1 VNRIPICNANRYT
14 VGMAQLVTR
23 VDDELLAQV
32 DLVVTWSDLQN
43 RSEFVRQALIELI
56 DRKNRERIG
65 RQIVEGYRNH
75 PQTAAETAGTDQ
87 AAINMINEE
96 PW

>member
-1 VNRIPICNANRYT
+1 
-14 VGMAQLVTR
+14 MAQLVTR

-43 RSEFVRQALIELI
+43 RSEFIRQAIVELV

-75 PQTAAETAGTDQ
+75 PQTAAETAGVDQ
-87 AAINMINEE
+87 AINMINEE

>member
-1 VNRIPICNANRYT
+1 
-14 VGMAQLVTR
+14 MAQLVTR

>member
-1 VNRIPICNANRYT
+1 
-14 VGMAQLVTR
+14 MAQLVTR

-43 RSEFVRQALIELI
+43 RSEFVRQAIVELV

-75 PQTAAETAGTDQ
+75 PQTAVETAGVDQ
-87 AAINMINEE
+87 AAINMIAEE